1 MNLLLDILPETE
13 AIGGREYF
21 MDCNFRT
28 CIILEKILKSNCS
41 SRRKV
46 LESIDL
52 FFPDEKPS
60 DIIAATDAILRV
72 YRCGDNDK
80 PDKKAKK
87 NGNVALKNKLIYD
100 YDYDAPYIYA
110 AFLAQYRI
118 DLNDI
123 DFLHW
128 WKFHAMFVGLE
139 KRSKIVEI
147 MGYRAANLNEIK
159 NKRERDRIA
168 KMKEIYALPQNLTFE
183 DKVALAGAAFGG
195 I

>member
-80 PDKKAKK
+80 PDKKAAVSPCGVR
-87 NGNVALKNKLIYD
+87 NGRLLIQ
-100 YDYDAPYIYA
+100 
-110 AFLAQYRI
+110 LR
-118 DLNDI
+118 
-123 DFLHW
+123 
-128 WKFHAMFVGLE
+128 
-139 KRSKIVEI
+139 
-147 MGYRAANLNEIK
+147 
-159 NKRERDRIA
+159 
-168 KMKEIYALPQNLTFE
+168 TFY
-183 DKVALAGAAFGG
+183 VSVN
-195 I
+195 